1 MEYQLVNPSF
11 AVKQT
16 KIYDCFYIT
25 IKMGKFY
32 HCAMRSYFTYESSY
46 FEFSIFKKNKMKG

>member
-46 FEFSIFKKNKMKG
+46 FEFSIFKKK